1 MSEEDKI
8 LSESDNNS
16 SNDEKIVL
24 KNKEKTQLAKAKRQI
39 SEHQRKVL
47 EVNIK
52 KAKEKRSEM
61 KPVNEEG
68 RSDAKKIKYLERL
81 VKNKEATAKKNELLK
96 RLAELDETINES
108 KIIVEK
114 SKSKKKID
122 LVSDDE
128 SLATEEVYVKKPK
141 KKVKKIIVEDE
152 PSVSET
158 IVVKR
163 RGRPSTKK
171 TQPTEPIVQQN
182 DIQQVALKTAI
193 QQQTNKLLYN
203 QLFGL

>member
-16 SNDEKIVL
+16 ENDEKIVL

-96 RLAELDETINES
+96 RLAELDETINQS

-128 SLATEEVYVKKPK
+128 ATEEVYVKKPK

-182 DIQQVALKTAI
+182 DFQQVALKTAI